1 MIFYFFHVGF
11 AYQVLLDTRDLKKE
25 IAQKTDMLKRSFA
38 SVDEMIFKDA
48 KEDASAKTAYK
59 LLVAMNE
66 RFGELLNATSAAVNT
81 KNSILDYEQK
91 IASAKLRTD
100 TLNLEAVKADL
111 EALKQENLQLMAGT
125 K

>member
-1 MIFYFFHVGF
+1 M
-11 AYQVLLDTRDLKKE
+11 LDTRDLKKE

-38 SVDEMIFKDA
+38 IVDEMIFKDA